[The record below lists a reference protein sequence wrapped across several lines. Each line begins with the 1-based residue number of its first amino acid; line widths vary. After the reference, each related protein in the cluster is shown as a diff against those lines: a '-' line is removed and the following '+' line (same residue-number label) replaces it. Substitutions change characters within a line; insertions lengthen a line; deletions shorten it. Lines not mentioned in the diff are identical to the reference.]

1 MTPHPSTAQ
10 APTAGAM
17 GGARRLN
24 RTYFISFS
32 DSDPEYARG
41 VSDTEL
47 AEIIDRETHAKELLF
62 ELEQAQQ
69 ALDACRL
76 SYECRGDYY
85 DGYATQAL
93 RGVNALLARV
103 KGDSAMK
110 PHLSA
115 EQAAADERARLGKL
129 VEEHIEKYWNSPGY
143 AIAELFRDLH
153 TMFAPAAPA
162 AQPNKE
168 GAQP

>member
-1 MTPHPSTAQ
+1 
-10 APTAGAM
+10 
-17 GGARRLN
+17 LN

-103 KGDSAMK
+103 KGDSAMT
-110 PHLSA
+110 PNLST
-115 EQAAADERARLGKL
+115 EQTRDYAAGAVAERARLGKL
-129 VEEHIEKYWNSPGY
+129 VDERIEEYWAGGDYSS
-143 AIAELFRDLH
+143 IADLSRDLRVI
-153 TMFAPAAPA
+153 FAPA